1 MLGDHPTER
10 RSIVFRFLLILGCVL
25 GIGCASGPRPA
36 PVPATEPASANP
48 KAAPAE
54 RPDFLSPADIMKR
67 LEASKVSYRLEPK
80 DSPPGG
86 WADQLWPQRVEA
98 VSVPKVVV
106 ENGQRV
112 IREWPANAKAQELIN
127 QAEVH
132 FKERRYSDA
141 AKLYEQALAVCPDC
155 YLALAYLGDAKLFGG
170 DPAAALVDYQKA
182 TRMNPDD
189 YRLYYFQGSALARLG
204 RLEEAREA
212 FAMSLVLNPRNPI
225 LRQFFRENRGLGMV
239 VQNDVVVPR
248 GFAHEEGK
256 EVLIE
261 FDPGYGAAWLA
272 FANCKGLWIGEPS
285 HRQDMTGSTEHH
297 FSSIEEAEC
306 LVSAAMVH
314 ETQSEKGRE
323 DEPMDS
329 SLDRLM
335 AVIEDGM
342 VTELVLFEMAAR
354 VHPQYT
360 LTLDDANRQRLKDYV
375 LKHVLLSVRG
385 VTL

>member
-1 MLGDHPTER
+1 MER
-10 RSIVFRFLLILGCVL
+10 RSSLFRSLLIIGCVL

-36 PVPATEPASANP
+36 PTPATDAASAKP
-48 KAAPAE
+48 KPAPAE
-54 RPDFLSPADIMKR
+54 RPDFLSPAEIMKR

-86 WADQLWPQRVEA
+86 WADQLWPQRVQA
-98 VSVPKVVV
+98 VPLPRVVV
-106 ENGQRV
+106 EDGQRV
-112 IREWPANAKAQELIN
+112 IREWPENAKAQELMN

-132 FKERRYSDA
+132 FEARRYAEA
-141 AKLYEQALAVCPDC
+141 AKYYEQALEVCPDC
-155 YLALAYLGDAKLFGG
+155 YLALAYLGDTKLFRG
-170 DPAAALVDYQKA
+170 DPAAALIDYQKA
-182 TRMNPDD
+182 TRLNPDD

-212 FAMSLVLNPRNPI
+212 FASSLVLNPRNPI
-225 LRQFFRENRGLGMV
+225 LRQFFRDNRGLGMV
-239 VQNDVVVPR
+239 VQGDVVVPR

-256 EVLIE
+256 EVLVE

-285 HRQDMTGSTEHH
+285 HRQAMTGSTEHT

-306 LVSAAMVH
+306 LVSVAMVH
-314 ETQSEKGRE
+314 STQSEKG
-323 DEPMDS
+323 DADQPMDS

-360 LTLDDANRQRLKDYV
+360 LMLDDANRQRLKAYV
-375 LKHVLLSVRG
+375 LRYVLLSVRG
-385 VTL
+385 VSL